1 MSVNRYNASTGELT
15 SLATGS
21 RTWVGTRE
29 AYDQA
34 KQAGTLPNNCL
45 IAITDDEKDHNHYST
60 EEVETGMFWID
71 GKPIYRKV
79 ISNITLDNNN
89 NVTVAHGISNFG
101 DLISLRGA
109 GGNSQNA
116 TQIPIQYVYSKPSD
130 KQVLGLINPII
141 DNTNLTIRIN
151 GDFSTYTIHIIIEYT
166 KTTD

>member
-1 MSVNRYNASTGELT
+1 MSVNIYDSQSGNLQNVASGQ
-15 SLATGS
+15 
-21 RTWVGTRE
+21 RTWVGTQE
-29 AYDQA
+29 AYKAA
-34 KQAGTLPNNCL
+34 KQAGTLPNNAI

-60 EEVETGMFWID
+60 DETETGMYWID

-79 ISNITLDNNN
+79 IPNITLDNNN
-89 NVTVAHGISNFG
+89 NITVAHGISNFG